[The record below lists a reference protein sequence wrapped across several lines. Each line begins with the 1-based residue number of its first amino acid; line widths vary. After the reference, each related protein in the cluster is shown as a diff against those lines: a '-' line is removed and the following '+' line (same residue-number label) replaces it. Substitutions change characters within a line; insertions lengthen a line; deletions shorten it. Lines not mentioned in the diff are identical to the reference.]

1 LQVTHEVVGAG
12 SMSGSRIPNDERLAP
27 AGCSA
32 TAAHESGTAA
42 WPRLAR
48 WSVLSAL
55 ILSAIGAA
63 GVGGAAPGDDEPIT
77 PIRMQGVDAA
87 RVGLGEKLFHDAALS
102 GNGTF
107 ACASCHY
114 LDRGGGDGRSQP
126 LGADGRPLD
135 FNAPTL
141 FNVALNY
148 RLNWRGNFRT
158 LEAHNEAVLLD
169 RRLMNTNWDQLL
181 SKLRADP
188 DYVRSFA
195 AIYGDGPTRTQVLDA
210 LATFQRS
217 LLTPNARFDRY
228 LDGEREAITPEEERG
243 YQLFKSYGC
252 AACHQGVN
260 VGGNLSQ
267 TFGVFFEPI
276 IQEWRRTNADL
287 GRFAF
292 TGAENDRHVFRVPSL
307 RNVAVTAPYFHNG
320 TIASLS
326 EAVDIMARVQLGR
339 HLPSEDLDL
348 IVKFLATLTGE
359 YRGRSLAADAGR
371 SKP

>member
-1 LQVTHEVVGAG
+1 MSSSRDANGARAVLAG
-12 SMSGSRIPNDERLAP
+12 RPIDHAHAASTAARPQLAP
-27 AGCSA
+27 WFALVA
-32 TAAHESGTAA
+32 LTI
-42 WPRLAR
+42 
-48 WSVLSAL
+48 SV
-55 ILSAIGAA
+55 IGAA
-63 GVGGAAPGDDEPIT
+63 AALADDEPIT

-87 RVGLGEKLFHDAALS
+87 KAELGDRLFHDVALS
-102 GNGTF
+102 GSGTV
-107 ACASCHY
+107 ACVSCHR

-126 LGADGRPLD
+126 VGADGRPLD
-135 FNAPTL
+135 FNSPSL

-158 LEAHNEAVLLD
+158 LEEHNEAVLLD
-169 RRLMNTNWDQLL
+169 RRLMNTTWEDLL
-181 SKLRADP
+181 PKLRADQ
-188 DYVRSFA
+188 DYVRSFT
-195 AIYGDGPTRTQVLDA
+195 AIYGDGPTRAQVLEA

-228 LDGEREAITPEEERG
+228 LDGERGAISSEEERG

-260 VGGNLSQ
+260 IGGNLSQ
-267 TFGVFFEPI
+267 TFGVFSEPI
-276 IQEWRRTNADL
+276 IGEWRRTNADL

-292 TGAENDRHVFRVPSL
+292 TRVESDRHVFRVPSL

-320 TIASLS
+320 AVASLPQ
-326 EAVDIMARVQLGR
+326 AVDIMARVQLGR
-339 HLPSEDLDL
+339 ELPGEDLDL

-359 YRGRSLAADAGR
+359 YRGRSLPADMDQ